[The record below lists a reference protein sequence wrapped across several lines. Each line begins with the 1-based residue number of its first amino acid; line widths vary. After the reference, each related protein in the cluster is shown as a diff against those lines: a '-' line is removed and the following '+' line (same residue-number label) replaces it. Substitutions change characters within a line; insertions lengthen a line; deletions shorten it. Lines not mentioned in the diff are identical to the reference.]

1 MRGCVDAVAGRPVGP
16 VPAGLPRGLQHQYDG
31 AAHAARRADPHGP
44 GAQDEWGRPASAQQA
59 VTGSD
64 AAATAALVDAV
75 MTGPWTRDALVRRLT
90 RAQGLWLPTAE
101 IVALV
106 RRLERLGRPDRTKV
120 AALLGEPTAPPRY
133 PTRIRTRTDLR
144 RLLDLDEGE
153 LDWFADRQHRND
165 RTTSARLR
173 HYHYRVV
180 GRGRLLEIPKPRLME
195 IQRRLARH
203 VISALPLSVH
213 AHGGVAGRGV
223 RTATAPHAGHD
234 VLVRFDLETFF
245 AAVADVRVRG
255 VLRHL
260 DADAD
265 VAALVT
271 GMCTARVPAD
281 VLARVQAD
289 PAPEPGHR
297 WRSGRRLSVP
307 HLPQGAPTSP
317 SLANAV
323 AGGLDRRLA
332 ALADS
337 YAGQYTRYVDDLLI
351 SGNDLAVGYLLD
363 AVRAIVR
370 DEGFRLNEAK
380 TLVRRRAR
388 RQSALSVV
396 VNDGPTIR
404 RTQLDR
410 LRAIL
415 HNCAVH
421 GPLTQ
426 TRGAELDTFR
436 RRLLGQVS
444 WVNSIDPV
452 RGAQLRAAFDRIVW
466 PEGDPAT
473 DSRWG

>member
-1 MRGCVDAVAGRPVGP
+1 MTEPDAIT
-16 VPAGLPRGLQHQYDG
+16 
-31 AAHAARRADPHGP
+31 
-44 GAQDEWGRPASAQQA
+44 PAS
-59 VTGSD
+59 V
-64 AAATAALVDAV
+64 VDAV
-75 MTGPWTRDALVRRLT
+75 MSGPWTRDALVRRIT
-90 RAQGLWLPTAE
+90 RARGLWLPSDE
-101 IVALV
+101 VHALV
-106 RRLERLGRPDRTKV
+106 ARLERLGRPDRSKV
-120 AALLGEPTAPPRY
+120 AAVLGGPTPEVTRS
-133 PTRIRTRTDLR
+133 TRIRTRTDLR

-153 LDWFADRQHRND
+153 LDWFADRQHRNN
-165 RTTSARLR
+165 RATSARLR
-173 HYHYRVV
+173 HYHYRIV

-203 VISALPLSVH
+203 VTSALPLSVH

-245 AAVADVRVRG
+245 AAVGDGRVHS
-255 VLRHL
+255 VLRRL
-260 DADAD
+260 DADAE

-271 GMCTARVPAD
+271 GLCTAQVPAD
-281 VLARVQAD
+281 ILARVQAD
-289 PAPEPGHR
+289 PARDPANR
-297 WRSGRRLSVP
+297 WRSGRRLAVP
-307 HLPQGAPTSP
+307 HLPQGAPSSP

-351 SGNDLAVGYLLD
+351 SGNDLPVGHLLD
-363 AVRAIVR
+363 AVRTVVR

-380 TLVRRRAR
+380 TLIRRRAR

-396 VNDGPTIR
+396 LNDGPTIR

-410 LRAIL
+410 LRAVL

-421 GPLTQ
+421 GPVSQ
-426 TRGAELDTFR
+426 TRDVDFDTFR

-444 WVNSIDPV
+444 WVNAIDPV
-452 RGAQLRAAFDRIVW
+452 RGAQLRAAFDRIAW
-466 PEGDPAT
+466 PEGDPPT
-473 DSRWG
+473 GGR